1 MRQRYVYII
10 KDGGK
15 VRAVE
20 TRARTARKTLD
31 VLRTAKVAQ
40 LPQPDEMVIPYGEY
54 MRQYAALMDSWT
66 LERWPIGP
74 PHSYTDEST

>member
-1 MRQRYVYII
+1 MKQRYVYII
-10 KDGGK
+10 KEGGK

-31 VLRTAKVAQ
+31 VLRAAKIAQ
-40 LPQPDEMVIPYGEY
+40 LPQPDEMVIPYDEY
-54 MRQYAALMDSWT
+54 MRQYRDICDSWR

-74 PHSYTDEST
+74 PHIYTDQP